1 MWTYDLWAARSYRR
15 LKRTKFHPMDL
26 VKVRTPG
33 KYEELGPRPPGT
45 LIMGKIATVE
55 IAGLI
60 NGGTAADGDSMTP
73 AYYIRI
79 NDLPAILIYE
89 EWLEEA

>member
-1 MWTYDLWAARSYRR
+1 MELRYLGCGVTGR
-15 LKRTKFHPMDL
+15 LKRPKFNPMDL
-26 VKVRTPG
+26 VKVRSPG

-45 LIMGKIATVE
+45 LIMGKFATVE

-60 NGGTAADGDSMTP
+60 NGGTAAEGEYMTP

-79 NDLPAILIYE
+79 DDLPAILIYE